1 MSYYGWTTFTFDENV
16 DLEVTKC
23 WMMAVPYSIPVR
35 KPFHHWAILFYD
47 VRSFA
52 WAADHLMVPTSK
64 GVSWRSIEGLYY
76 LGLRPTTPE
85 EEKQREPIYRE
96 RIKPWIEDF
105 GAVWRGKLIPEM
117 MGHFEK
123 LKKTDLE
130 NLGNIQLMEE
140 FEYYLSVKQRVWE
153 IHFLP
158 MYASYLAYR
167 DFGLMCQE
175 FIGINED
182 HPQFK
187 KLLTGFETKTYEVD
201 RGLWRLGDHA
211 TELGLKSLFDATP
224 DDAELLKKLGESDA
238 GRKWLQEFHAFLNE
252 HGWRTEI
259 LLDCCVPTWIEKPTL
274 ALPSIRGDMAKG
286 GAFLMDQEHER
297 MRKEREEAERDA
309 ISRVPADKRDW
320 FQKLMRTAQWSGIY
334 SEEHNYYVDGYMPA
348 LGRRVLVEIGNRG
361 FDAGLLDDPDDVN
374 FLLPE
379 EIIRLLANMET
390 GAARKVARIRRDEWQ
405 KFIDLA
411 PKMMAEK
418 LMIGDPDWFFQN
430 LVREPIM
437 WVFAGA
443 PKVKPELE
451 ADLYG
456 MASAPGVAEGI
467 ARVLMDPAQLAD
479 LQPGEILVVP
489 STNPTWHPAF
499 NFIKAVVTDAGGSLS
514 HAVIVARDYGLPC
527 VAGTR
532 EATAKIKTGD
542 KIRVDGDNYAVYIL
556 ERAA

>member
-96 RIKPWIEDF
+96 RIKPWIDDF
-105 GAVWRGKLIPEM
+105 GAIWRGKLIPEM

-201 RGLWRLGDHA
+201 RGLWRLGDRA
-211 TELGLKSLFDATP
+211 TELGLKSVFDATP

-259 LLDCCVPTWIEKPTL
+259 LLDCCVPTWLEKPTL
-274 ALPSIRGDMAKG
+274 ALPNIRGDMAKG

-361 FDAGLLDDPDDVN
+361 FKAGLLDDPDDVN
-374 FLLPE
+374 FLIPE

-467 ARVLMDPAQLAD
+467 ARVLMDPAQLAE